1 MLYYEMDKI
10 VTLILKINI
19 ISNTLLH
26 YTKILILI
34 HHTSISIT
42 TSNYTLPHILPH
54 STTMAKRR
62 KISESAINTENKNSD
77 IQHHPDNDDDEE
89 EEENVYRFSSMED
102 FEQARIQMAARFQKG
117 ETMLEEKCRALS
129 ETAESLE
136 TSLRSKLRVKMMTSL
151 SNTIKKMT
159 MGQFLSQY
167 SEGTKDLHLLL
178 SGGGSRSSTG
188 SQDVLSTTSS
198 SSSVM
203 DAPLGRYGTIKT
215 PAPKR
220 KKNPVVAQTP
230 MHQGTSAS
238 QANQGMF
245 SVMKGPNG
253 EVTVQL
259 PNGQALTGGAAAM
272 SDKEKEEGIQTLLDA
287 QNQIAMMLQQLQ

>member
-1 MLYYEMDKI
+1 
-10 VTLILKINI
+10 
-19 ISNTLLH
+19 
-26 YTKILILI
+26 
-34 HHTSISIT
+34 
-42 TSNYTLPHILPH
+42 
-54 STTMAKRR
+54 MAKRR
-62 KISESAINTENKNSD
+62 KISESASNTENNNKGT
-77 IQHHPDNDDDEE
+77 QHHPDNDDDEE
-89 EEENVYRFSSMED
+89 EENVYRFSSMDD
-102 FEQARIQMAARFQKG
+102 FEKARIQMAARFQKG
-117 ETMLEEKCRALS
+117 EIMLEEKCRALS

-178 SGGGSRSSTG
+178 SGGGGRSSTG

-272 SDKEKEEGIQTLLDA
+272 SEKEKEEGIQTLLDA